1 MRPPF
6 GYHGGKQRLADWIVS
21 LMPPHQTYV
30 EPFAGSLA
38 VLLAK
43 PPAPVEVVND
53 LDGEVVNFW
62 RVLRDRP
69 HDLERVC
76 ALTPYARAEY
86 DAAFDPTDEP
96 LERARRWWTRIE
108 QGVAHKHSRSG
119 WHSAGARFV
128 ATARNH
134 VDRMGPA
141 AERIAQVAIDCRD
154 AVDVIDQFDGPDT
167 LIYCDPPYVAAT
179 HSSRG
184 AYRHGMDDAAHR
196 RLADRLLACAGTVM
210 VSGYPSGLY
219 DELFSGWHVNKRANR
234 AYTANRSGPSK
245 QTVEVVWSNRPVG
258 RAPSL
263 FDEVTAG

>member
-6 GYHGGKQRLADWIVS
+6 GYYGGKQPLADWIVS

-108 QGVAHKHSRSG
+108 QSVAHTHSRSG
-119 WHSAGARFV
+119 WNSAGARFV

-184 AYRHGMDDAAHR
+184 RTAMAWTTPHIVASRTGSSPAPARSWCPATR
-196 RLADRLLACAGTVM
+196 RASTTSCSPAGT
-210 VSGYPSGLY
+210 S
-219 DELFSGWHVNKRANR
+219 
-234 AYTANRSGPSK
+234 TSGPTGRIPPTAAARAS
-245 QTVEVVWSNRPVG
+245 RPWRSCG
-258 RAPSL
+258 PTAPLVARPRSS
-263 FDEVTAG
+263 TR